1 LGRLA
6 PSDDEDKEMM
16 RNFSDEARSIF
27 LVGLRNAHG
36 MENQALSIM
45 KPQASRIEHYPAVA
59 QRLEQHIRETEGQI
73 QRLETILGEMDED
86 PSTFKDTV
94 MSMIGSM
101 TAVGHSAASDE
112 IIKNSL
118 ANYAFEHYEMAAYKS
133 LLTLAEA
140 GGMQQAMQLLQQNLA
155 EEQAMAEW
163 IDQNLRSVT
172 LQYANLRDAGESAKV

>member
-1 LGRLA
+1 MI
-6 PSDDEDKEMM
+6 S
-16 RNFSDEARSIF
+16 NFSDEAREIF
-27 LVGLRNAHG
+27 VVGLRNAHG

-45 KPQASRIEHYPAVA
+45 KPQASRIENYPAVA
-59 QRLEQHIRETEGQI
+59 QRLDQHIRETEGQI
-73 QRLETILGEMDED
+73 ERLETILRDMGED

-94 MSMIGSM
+94 MSMVGSM

-118 ANYAFEHYEMAAYKS
+118 ANYAFEHYEIAAYKS

-140 GGMQQAMQLLQQNLA
+140 GGGMQQAMQLLQQNLA

-163 IDQNLRSVT
+163 FDQNLHSVT
-172 LQYANLRDAGESAKV
+172 LQYAQLRDAGASAKI